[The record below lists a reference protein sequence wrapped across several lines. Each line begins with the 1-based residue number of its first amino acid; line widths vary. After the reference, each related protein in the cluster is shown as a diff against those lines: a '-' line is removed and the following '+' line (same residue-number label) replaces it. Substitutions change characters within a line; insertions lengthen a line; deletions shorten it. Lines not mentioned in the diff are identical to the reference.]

1 MPGRGKAEE
10 RDCSEDELAV
20 FDAASGSLSLSR
32 DDILG
37 LLGETT
43 FDVYLNNDAYWANVP
58 EKVWAYTL
66 GGYQMVKKWLSY
78 RENVVLGRELKPE
91 EVAYVSEMVRRI
103 AAILLLGPGLDANYE
118 AAKTDAVSW
127 KDGRPVD

>member
-1 MPGRGKAEE
+1 
-10 RDCSEDELAV
+10 
-20 FDAASGSLSLSR
+20 
-32 DDILG
+32 
-37 LLGETT
+37 
-43 FDVYLNNDAYWANVP
+43 
-58 EKVWAYTL
+58 
-66 GGYQMVKKWLSY
+66 MVKKWLSY